1 MNSMAPYE
9 RTRRNMNFQRRAQVY
24 AYAVYA
30 LNHMNRK
37 IPAIQTYYTAKNLPT
52 PGHRNFRVFSNFVTD
67 SNTGLISRAT
77 IKSQLAAYKAKLNS
91 NARLY
96 KTAGKSARY
105 NENKKRYVPGHPGMA
120 VKFGEILSSIRK
132 PRVSALKYGKVWMD
146 QSGIMERRANAATA
160 ARKAANEAARKAANE
175 AARKAAN
182 EAARK
187 AGNEDAR
194 KAGNEDARKAVQANY
209 NRILSND
216 KVRSG
221 MNKVRHYTK
230 LWLNKSLPTN
240 STYKDFALAIHPNKG
255 NRNHANNQAK
265 RTAIFKLLSSLK

>member
-1 MNSMAPYE
+1 
-9 RTRRNMNFQRRAQVY
+9 MNFQRRAQVY

-37 IPAIQTYYTAKNLPT
+37 IPAVQSYYNAKNLPT
-52 PGHRNFRVFSNFVTD
+52 PGHRNFRVFSNFVTE
-67 SNTGLISRAT
+67 STMGLISRAT
-77 IKSQLAAYKAKLNS
+77 VKSQLAAYKAKLNS

-146 QSGIMERRANAATA
+146 QSGIMKRRANAATA
-160 ARKAANEAARKAANE
+160 VRKAVNEA
-175 AARKAAN
+175 
-182 EAARK
+182 
-187 AGNEDAR
+187 AR

>member
-1 MNSMAPYE
+1 
-9 RTRRNMNFQRRAQVY
+9 MNFQRRAQVY

-37 IPAIQTYYTAKNLPT
+37 IPAVRSYYNAKNLPT
-52 PGHRNFRVFSNFVTD
+52 PGHRNFRVFSNFLTD
-67 SNTGLISRAT
+67 STLGLISRAT
-77 IKSQLAAYKAKLNS
+77 VKSQLAAYKTKLNS

-96 KTAGKSARY
+96 KTAGQSARY
-105 NENKKRYVPGHPGMA
+105 NENKKRYVAGHPGMA
-120 VKFGEILSSIRK
+120 VKFEEILSSIRK

-146 QSGIMERRANAATA
+146 QSGIMKRRANAATA
-160 ARKAANEAARKAANE
+160 ARNAANEA
-175 AARKAAN
+175 
-182 EAARK
+182 
-187 AGNEDAR
+187 
-194 KAGNEDARKAVQANY
+194 ARKAVQANY

-216 KVRSG
+216 KTRSG

-255 NRNHANNQAK
+255 NMNHTNNQAK

>member
-1 MNSMAPYE
+1 
-9 RTRRNMNFQRRAQVY
+9 MNFQRRAQVY

-77 IKSQLAAYKAKLNS
+77 VKSQLAAYKAKLNS

-120 VKFGEILSSIRK
+120 VKFEEILSSIRK

-146 QSGIMERRANAATA
+146 QSGIMKRRANAATA
-160 ARKAANEAARKAANE
+160 ARKAANEA
-175 AARKAAN
+175 
-182 EAARK
+182 
-187 AGNEDAR
+187 
-194 KAGNEDARKAVQANY
+194 ARKAVQANY

>member
-37 IPAIQTYYTAKNLPT
+37 IPAIQTYYNAKNLPT
-52 PGHRNFRVFSNFVTD
+52 PGHRNFRVFSNFVTE
-67 SNTGLISRAT
+67 STMGLISRAT
-77 IKSQLAAYKAKLNS
+77 VKSQLAAYKAKLNS

-105 NENKKRYVPGHPGMA
+105 NENKKRYVAGHPGMA
-120 VKFGEILSSIRK
+120 VKFEEILSSIRK

-146 QSGIMERRANAATA
+146 QSGIMKRRANSATA
-160 ARKAANEAARKAANE
+160 ARKAANEATRKAANEAARKAANE
-175 AARKAAN
+175 ATRKAAN
-182 EAARK
+182 EATRK
-187 AGNEDAR
+187 AANEA
-194 KAGNEDARKAVQANY
+194 ARKAVQANY

-216 KVRSG
+216 NTRSG

-255 NRNHANNQAK
+255 NMNHANNQAK

>member
-1 MNSMAPYE
+1 
-9 RTRRNMNFQRRAQVY
+9 MNFQRRAQVY

-52 PGHRNFRVFSNFVTD
+52 PGHRNFRVFSNFVTE
-67 SNTGLISRAT
+67 STMGLISRAT
-77 IKSQLAAYKAKLNS
+77 VKSQLAAYKAKLNS

-105 NENKKRYVPGHPGMA
+105 NENKKRYVAGHPGMA
-120 VKFGEILSSIRK
+120 VKFEEILSSIRK

-146 QSGIMERRANAATA
+146 QSGIMKRRANAATA
-160 ARKAANEAARKAANE
+160 VRKAVNEA
-175 AARKAAN
+175 
-182 EAARK
+182 
-187 AGNEDAR
+187 AR

-216 KVRSG
+216 NTRSG

>member
-1 MNSMAPYE
+1 MAPYE
-9 RTRRNMNFQRRAQVY
+9 RTRRNLNFQRRAQVY

-37 IPAIQTYYTAKNLPT
+37 IPAVQSYYNAKNLPT
-52 PGHRNFRVFSNFVTD
+52 PGHRNFRVFSNFLKD
-67 SNTGLISRAT
+67 STLGLISRAT
-77 IKSQLAAYKAKLNS
+77 VKSELAAYKAKLNS

-96 KTAGKSARY
+96 KTAGTSARY
-105 NENKKRYVPGHPGMA
+105 NENKKRYVAGHPGMA
-120 VKFGEILSSIRK
+120 AKFEEILSSIRK

-146 QSGIMERRANAATA
+146 QSGIMKRRANAATA
-160 ARKAANEAARKAANE
+160 ARKAANEA
-175 AARKAAN
+175 
-182 EAARK
+182 
-187 AGNEDAR
+187 
-194 KAGNEDARKAVQANY
+194 ARKAVQANY

>member
-1 MNSMAPYE
+1 
-9 RTRRNMNFQRRAQVY
+9 MNFQRRAQVY

-52 PGHRNFRVFSNFVTD
+52 PGHRNFRVFSNFVTE
-67 SNTGLISRAT
+67 STMGLISRAT
-77 IKSQLAAYKAKLNS
+77 VKSQLAAYKAKLNS

-105 NENKKRYVPGHPGMA
+105 NENKKRYVAGHPGMA
-120 VKFGEILSSIRK
+120 VKFEEILSSIRK

-146 QSGIMERRANAATA
+146 QSGIMKRRANAAT
-160 ARKAANEAARKAANE
+160 AARKAANE

-194 KAGNEDARKAVQANY
+194 KAGNEAARKAVQANY

>member
-77 IKSQLAAYKAKLNS
+77 VKSQLAAYKAKLNS

-105 NENKKRYVPGHPGMA
+105 NENKKRYVAGHPGMA
-120 VKFGEILSSIRK
+120 VKFEEILSSIRK

-146 QSGIMERRANAATA
+146 QSGIMKRRANAAIA
-160 ARKAANEAARKAANE
+160 ARKAV
-175 AARKAAN
+175 
-182 EAARK
+182 
-187 AGNEDAR
+187 
-194 KAGNEDARKAVQANY
+194 NEDARKAVQANY

>member
-1 MNSMAPYE
+1 
-9 RTRRNMNFQRRAQVY
+9 MNFQRRAQVY

-77 IKSQLAAYKAKLNS
+77 VKSQLAAYKAKLNS

-105 NENKKRYVPGHPGMA
+105 NENKKRYVAGHPGMA
-120 VKFGEILSSIRK
+120 VKFEEILSSIRK

-146 QSGIMERRANAATA
+146 QSGIMKRRANAAIA
-160 ARKAANEAARKAANE
+160 ARKAV
-175 AARKAAN
+175 
-182 EAARK
+182 
-187 AGNEDAR
+187 
-194 KAGNEDARKAVQANY
+194 NEDARKAVQANY

>member
-1 MNSMAPYE
+1 MAPYE
-9 RTRRNMNFQRRAQVY
+9 RTRRNLNFQRRAQVY

-37 IPAIQTYYTAKNLPT
+37 IPAVQSYYNAKNLPT
-52 PGHRNFRVFSNFVTD
+52 PGHRNFRVFSNFLTD
-67 SNTGLISRAT
+67 STLGLISRAT
-77 IKSQLAAYKAKLNS
+77 VKSQLAAYKTKLNS

-96 KTAGKSARY
+96 KTAGQSARY
-105 NENKKRYVPGHPGMA
+105 NENKKRYVAGHPGMT
-120 VKFGEILSSIRK
+120 VKFEEILSSIRK
-132 PRVSALKYGKVWMD
+132 PRASALKYGKVWMN
-146 QSGIMERRANAATA
+146 QSGIMKRRANAAAA
-160 ARKAANEAARKAANE
+160 ARKAANEAARKAAL
-175 AARKAAN
+175 
-182 EAARK
+182 
-187 AGNEDAR
+187 
-194 KAGNEDARKAVQANY
+194 ANY
-209 NRILSND
+209 NKILSND

>member
-1 MNSMAPYE
+1 
-9 RTRRNMNFQRRAQVY
+9 MNFQRRAQVY

-37 IPAIQTYYTAKNLPT
+37 IPAVRSYYNAKNLPT

-67 SNTGLISRAT
+67 STLGLLSRANV
-77 IKSQLAAYKAKLNS
+77 KSQLAAYKAKLNS

-96 KTAGKSARY
+96 KTAGTSVRY
-105 NENKKRYVPGHPGMA
+105 NENKKRYVAGHPGMA
-120 VKFGEILSSIRK
+120 VKFEEILSSIRK

-146 QSGIMERRANAATA
+146 QSGIMKRRANAA
-160 ARKAANEAARKAANE
+160 NEA
-175 AARKAAN
+175 
-182 EAARK
+182 
-187 AGNEDAR
+187 
-194 KAGNEDARKAVQANY
+194 ARKAVQANY

-216 KVRSG
+216 KTRSG

-255 NRNHANNQAK
+255 NMNHTNNQAK

>member
-1 MNSMAPYE
+1 
-9 RTRRNMNFQRRAQVY
+9 MNFQRRAQVY

-37 IPAIQTYYTAKNLPT
+37 IPAVQTYYNAKTLPT
-52 PGHRNFRVFSNFVTD
+52 PGHRNFRVFSNFLTD

-77 IKSQLAAYKAKLNS
+77 VKSQLAAYKAKLNS

-96 KTAGKSARY
+96 KTAGTSVRY
-105 NENKKRYVPGHPGMA
+105 NENKKRYVAGHPGMA
-120 VKFGEILSSIRK
+120 VKFEEILSSIRK

-146 QSGIMERRANAATA
+146 QSGIMKRRANAATA
-160 ARKAANEAARKAANE
+160 ARNAANEA
-175 AARKAAN
+175 
-182 EAARK
+182 
-187 AGNEDAR
+187 
-194 KAGNEDARKAVQANY
+194 ARKAVQANY

-216 KVRSG
+216 KTRSG

-255 NRNHANNQAK
+255 NTNHANNQAK

>member
-1 MNSMAPYE
+1 MAPYE

-77 IKSQLAAYKAKLNS
+77 VKSQLAAYKAKLNS

-120 VKFGEILSSIRK
+120 VKFEEILSSIRK

-146 QSGIMERRANAATA
+146 QSGIMKRRANAATA
-160 ARKAANEAARKAANE
+160 ARKAANEA
-175 AARKAAN
+175 
-182 EAARK
+182 
-187 AGNEDAR
+187 
-194 KAGNEDARKAVQANY
+194 ARKAVQANY

>member
-77 IKSQLAAYKAKLNS
+77 VKSQLAAYKAKLNS

-105 NENKKRYVPGHPGMA
+105 NENKKRYVAGHPGMA
-120 VKFGEILSSIRK
+120 VKFEEILSSIRK
-132 PRVSALKYGKVWMD
+132 PRVSALNYGKVWMD
-146 QSGIMERRANAATA
+146 QSGIMKRRANSATA
-160 ARKAANEAARKAANE
+160 ARQAANEA
-175 AARKAAN
+175 
-182 EAARK
+182 
-187 AGNEDAR
+187 
-194 KAGNEDARKAVQANY
+194 ARKAVQANY

-216 KVRSG
+216 NTRSG

>member
-37 IPAIQTYYTAKNLPT
+37 IPAVRSYYNAKNLPT

-67 SNTGLISRAT
+67 STLGLLSRANV
-77 IKSQLAAYKAKLNS
+77 KSQLAAYKAKLNS

-96 KTAGKSARY
+96 KTAGTSVRY
-105 NENKKRYVPGHPGMA
+105 NENKKRYVAGHPGMA
-120 VKFGEILSSIRK
+120 VKFEEILSSIRK

-146 QSGIMERRANAATA
+146 QSGIMKRRANAA
-160 ARKAANEAARKAANE
+160 NEA
-175 AARKAAN
+175 
-182 EAARK
+182 
-187 AGNEDAR
+187 
-194 KAGNEDARKAVQANY
+194 ARKAVQANY

-216 KVRSG
+216 KTRSG

-240 STYKDFALAIHPNKG
+240 STYKDFTLAIHPNKG
-255 NRNHANNQAK
+255 NMHHANNQAK

>member
-1 MNSMAPYE
+1 
-9 RTRRNMNFQRRAQVY
+9 
-24 AYAVYA
+24 
-30 LNHMNRK
+30 MNRK

-77 IKSQLAAYKAKLNS
+77 VKSQLAAYKAKLNS

-96 KTAGKSARY
+96 KTAGKSAIY
-105 NENKKRYVPGHPGMA
+105 NENKKRYVAGHPGMA
-120 VKFGEILSSIRK
+120 VKFEEILSSIRK

-146 QSGIMERRANAATA
+146 QSGIMKRRANAATA
-160 ARKAANEAARKAANE
+160 SRKAANEAARKAANE
-175 AARKAAN
+175 AARKAVN

-187 AGNEDAR
+187 AV
-194 KAGNEDARKAVQANY
+194 NEDARKAVQANY

>member
-1 MNSMAPYE
+1 
-9 RTRRNMNFQRRAQVY
+9 
-24 AYAVYA
+24 
-30 LNHMNRK
+30 MNRK

-77 IKSQLAAYKAKLNS
+77 VKSQLAAYKAKLNS

-120 VKFGEILSSIRK
+120 VKFEEILSSIRK

-146 QSGIMERRANAATA
+146 KSGIMKRRANAATA

-175 AARKAAN
+175 DARKAV
-182 EAARK
+182 
-187 AGNEDAR
+187 NEDAR
-194 KAGNEDARKAVQANY
+194 KAANEDARKAVQANY

>member
-37 IPAIQTYYTAKNLPT
+37 IPAVRSYYNAKNLPT

-67 SNTGLISRAT
+67 STLGLLSRANV
-77 IKSQLAAYKAKLNS
+77 KSQLAAYKAKLNS

-96 KTAGKSARY
+96 KTAGTSVRY
-105 NENKKRYVPGHPGMA
+105 NENKKRYVAGHPGMA
-120 VKFGEILSSIRK
+120 VKFEEILSSIRK

-146 QSGIMERRANAATA
+146 QSGIMKRRANAATA
-160 ARKAANEAARKAANE
+160 ARNAANEA
-175 AARKAAN
+175 
-182 EAARK
+182 
-187 AGNEDAR
+187 
-194 KAGNEDARKAVQANY
+194 ARKAVQANY

-216 KVRSG
+216 KTRSG

-230 LWLNKSLPTN
+230 LWLNKNLPTN

-255 NRNHANNQAK
+255 NMNHTNNQAK

>member
-1 MNSMAPYE
+1 
-9 RTRRNMNFQRRAQVY
+9 MNFQRRAQVY

-77 IKSQLAAYKAKLNS
+77 VKSQLAAYKAKLNS

-96 KTAGKSARY
+96 KTAGKSVRY

-120 VKFGEILSSIRK
+120 VKFEEILSSIRK
-132 PRVSALKYGKVWMD
+132 PRVSALNYGKVWMD
-146 QSGIMERRANAATA
+146 QSGIMKRRANAATA
-160 ARKAANEAARKAANE
+160 VRKAVNEA
-175 AARKAAN
+175 
-182 EAARK
+182 
-187 AGNEDAR
+187 AR

-216 KVRSG
+216 NTRSG

>member
-1 MNSMAPYE
+1 
-9 RTRRNMNFQRRAQVY
+9 
-24 AYAVYA
+24 
-30 LNHMNRK
+30 MNRK
-37 IPAIQTYYTAKNLPT
+37 IPAVQSYYNAKNLPT
-52 PGHRNFRVFSNFVTD
+52 PGHRNFRVFSNFLKD
-67 SNTGLISRAT
+67 STLGLISRAT
-77 IKSQLAAYKAKLNS
+77 VKSELAAYKAKLNS

-96 KTAGKSARY
+96 KTAGTSARY
-105 NENKKRYVPGHPGMA
+105 NENKKRYVAGHPGMA
-120 VKFGEILSSIRK
+120 AKFEEILSSIRK

-146 QSGIMERRANAATA
+146 QSGIMKRRANAATA
-160 ARKAANEAARKAANE
+160 ARKAANEA
-175 AARKAAN
+175 
-182 EAARK
+182 
-187 AGNEDAR
+187 
-194 KAGNEDARKAVQANY
+194 ARKAVQANY

>member
-37 IPAIQTYYTAKNLPT
+37 IPAVQSYYNAKNLPT
-52 PGHRNFRVFSNFVTD
+52 PGHRNFRVFSNFVTE
-67 SNTGLISRAT
+67 STMGLISRAT
-77 IKSQLAAYKAKLNS
+77 VKSQLAAYKAKLNS

-105 NENKKRYVPGHPGMA
+105 NENKKRYVAGHPGMA
-120 VKFGEILSSIRK
+120 VKFEEILSSIRK

-146 QSGIMERRANAATA
+146 QSGIVKRRANAATA
-160 ARKAANEAARKAANE
+160 ARKAV
-175 AARKAAN
+175 N

-187 AGNEDAR
+187 AGNEAAR
-194 KAGNEDARKAVQANY
+194 KAGNDAARKAVQANY

-216 KVRSG
+216 NTRSG

-240 STYKDFALAIHPNKG
+240 STYKDFALVIHPNKG

>member
-1 MNSMAPYE
+1 MAPYE

-146 QSGIMERRANAATA
+146 QSGIMKRRANAATA
-160 ARKAANEAARKAANE
+160 ARKAANEAT
-175 AARKAAN
+175 
-182 EAARK
+182 
-187 AGNEDAR
+187 
-194 KAGNEDARKAVQANY
+194 RKAVQANY

-216 KVRSG
+216 NTRSG

>member
-1 MNSMAPYE
+1 
-9 RTRRNMNFQRRAQVY
+9 MNFQRRAQVY

-37 IPAIQTYYTAKNLPT
+37 IPAVQSYYNAKNLPT

-77 IKSQLAAYKAKLNS
+77 VKSQLAAYKAKLNS

-120 VKFGEILSSIRK
+120 VKFEEILSSIRK

-146 QSGIMERRANAATA
+146 QSGIMKRRANAATA
-160 ARKAANEAARKAANE
+160 
-175 AARKAAN
+175 
-182 EAARK
+182 
-187 AGNEDAR
+187 AR

-216 KVRSG
+216 NTRSG

>member
-1 MNSMAPYE
+1 
-9 RTRRNMNFQRRAQVY
+9 MNFQRRAQVY

-37 IPAIQTYYTAKNLPT
+37 IPAVQSYYNAKNLPT
-52 PGHRNFRVFSNFVTD
+52 PGHRNFRVFSNFVTE
-67 SNTGLISRAT
+67 STMGLISRAT
-77 IKSQLAAYKAKLNS
+77 VKSQLAAYKAKLNS

-105 NENKKRYVPGHPGMA
+105 NENKKRYVAGHPGMA
-120 VKFGEILSSIRK
+120 VKFEEILSSIRK

-146 QSGIMERRANAATA
+146 QSGIMKRRANAATA
-160 ARKAANEAARKAANE
+160 VRKAVNEA
-175 AARKAAN
+175 
-182 EAARK
+182 
-187 AGNEDAR
+187 AR